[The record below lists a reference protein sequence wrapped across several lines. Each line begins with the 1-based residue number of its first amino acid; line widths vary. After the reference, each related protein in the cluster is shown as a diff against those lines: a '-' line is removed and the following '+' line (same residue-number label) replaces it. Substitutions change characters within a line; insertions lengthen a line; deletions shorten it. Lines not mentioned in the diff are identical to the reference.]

1 MEVLGFQAVIANG
14 LFTKLDTFILFFGR
28 LLLWHILC
36 KQPIL
41 QPLPPE
47 LAFFRLSQ
55 LIQIGILIIYD
66 IQLFARAL
74 SQQLPQLISNL
85 LRLAT
90 IGEKLLVIFLIAH
103 VALRR
108 FHAKVVVVEVVI
120 GGIPLHICPY
130 HPLHLLDLI
139 IVKVHFDVVDVNFI
153 FIFGV
158 TCANLFLLN
167 GRQLIQISD
176 ILDIT
181 QIYKFFII
189 IILEILL
196 LVIPEAIVLQ
206 SSLRIALV
214 FLHIL

>member
-1 MEVLGFQAVIANG
+1 M
-14 LFTKLDTFILFFGR
+14 
-28 LLLWHILC
+28 LWHILC

-55 LIQIGILIIYD
+55 LIQIGILIIYY

-108 FHAKVVVVEVVI
+108 FHAKIVLVEVVI
-120 GGIPLHICPY
+120 GGIPLHISSY

-139 IVKVHFDVVDVNFI
+139 IVKVHLDVVDVNFI

-158 TCANLFLLN
+158 AGTNLLLLN
-167 GRQLIQISD
+167 GRELIQISD
-176 ILDIT
+176 ILYIT
-181 QIYKFFII
+181 QIYELFII
-189 IILEILL
+189 IIFQILL
-196 LVIPEAIVLQ
+196 IIIPEAIISQ

-214 FLHIL
+214 FFHIL